1 MNITIAKK
9 CHGAGIVYIFAT
21 VLCVGLLVFTMAID
35 IPLELHLF
43 DLLIGAIPTILS
55 AIYAIR
61 YLSLPSDIIV
71 LTEDN
76 MLLLPKNA
84 TVLLNTVVDVSY
96 KRAQAQGFQY
106 KWGRIILQ
114 TRDHTYKFDFVAD
127 CEAVAKHLTKQMYA
141 AKHTDT

>member
-1 MNITIAKK
+1 MTIIIAHK
-9 CHGAGIVYIFAT
+9 CHSAGIVYVLAT
-21 VLCVGLLVFTMAID
+21 FLCVGILASVLGSDVPTSLSIYY
-35 IPLELHLF
+35 
-43 DLLIGAIPTILS
+43 LLIGAIPTVLS

-76 MLLLPKNA
+76 MLILPKNVA
-84 TVLLNTVVDVSY
+84 VPLNTVVDVSY
-96 KRAQAQGFQY
+96 KRAQAKGIQY
-106 KWGRIILQ
+106 KWGKIILQ

-127 CEAVAKHLTKQMYA
+127 CEDVSKHLTRQMYA